1 MALIQISDP
10 DIKTEIKKKFSVGI
24 DLGTT
29 NSLIAQRNDNE
40 VTIFQNNN
48 SPLIPSV
55 VSEVDGK
62 LIIGNKDD
70 SDSITSIKR
79 LIGLSSI
86 ECSKIHF
93 DNLSIDTS
101 LEIPRVELG
110 NKKYNAI
117 ELSSKILSHLC
128 GIANDNC
135 NKKLVE
141 SAVITVPAYFND
153 MQRQATKLAA
163 EMAQI
168 EVLRLISEPTAAAIA
183 YGIQDKQ
190 KGNFV
195 VYDFGGGTFDV
206 SVLTIDKGIFK
217 VLSTNGDT
225 HLGGD
230 DIDRLVSRY
239 ISKEYKHLSVLTKKE
254 MYKLSKSLKHQLFE
268 KNVAVNDTHNVSLTL
283 EDFNNIIEPLIEKT
297 INIVNEA
304 IIESSLTPD
313 EINNIILV
321 GGSSRV
327 KIVKEKLSNKYNINI
342 LDHLNPDTVVVE
354 GAAIQAEILSGNTR
368 DDLLLLDVLPLSLG
382 IETYGGL
389 SEKVI
394 PRNTPIPTSSEK
406 TFTTFKDGQTKMMI
420 KIVQGEREDIS
431 ECISLGEFI
440 LSDIPP
446 LVAGAARIS
455 VKFQVDA
462 DGLLTVSAKEQTVN
476 KETSIEIRPSH
487 GLTPDII
494 QEMINSSNNKAEY
507 DKNLRALREH
517 IVESERA
524 IYAIEEALKTD
535 SSELLNQTEID
546 LINNVITKLKN
557 AVETNQLDTIKD
569 ANKNLETTC
578 EFYVERRM
586 NNSIKSLITGKDIND
601 IV

>member
-10 DIKTEIKKKFSVGI
+10 EIKTEIKRKFSVGI

-29 NSLIAQRNDNE
+29 HSLIAERVNNKI
-40 VTIFQNNN
+40 TIFEDNG
-48 SPLIPSV
+48 SSLIPSI
-55 VSEVDGK
+55 VSEVEGN
-62 LIIGNKDD
+62 LVIGQKHHNN
-70 SDSITSIKR
+70 SISSIKR
-79 LIGLSSI
+79 LIGLNSDEALKIDFGELLIDSSLDMPTV
-86 ECSKIHF
+86 K
-93 DNLSIDTS
+93 
-101 LEIPRVELG
+101 LG
-110 NKKYNAI
+110 EKKYNAI

-128 GIANDNC
+128 SIAHND
-135 NKKLVE
+135 KSVE

-163 EMAQI
+163 EMADI

-183 YGIQDKQ
+183 YGIQDNQ
-190 KGNFV
+190 RGNFII
-195 VYDFGGGTFDV
+195 YDLGGGTFDV

-217 VLSTNGDT
+217 VLSTKGDT

-230 DIDRLVSRY
+230 DIDRLLVEYICTRY
-239 ISKEYKHLSVLTKKE
+239 EKLLNLSTIDL
-254 MYKLSKSLKHQLFE
+254 YKLARSLKHQLSQ
-268 KNVAVNDTHNVSLTL
+268 KNIAIEDSHNVSVSID
-283 EDFNNIIEPLIEKT
+283 DFNNIINPLIEKT
-297 INIVNEA
+297 INIITEA
-304 IIESSLTPD
+304 LNESSLSID
-313 EINNIILV
+313 QINNIILV
-321 GGSSRV
+321 GGSSRL
-327 KIVKEKLSNKYNINI
+327 KLVKEKLNKKYNINI
-342 LDHLNPDTVVVE
+342 LDHLNPDTVVAE
-354 GAAIQAEILSGNTR
+354 GAAIQAEILSGNTK

-394 PRNTPIPTSSEK
+394 TRNTPIPTSSEK

-431 ECISLGEFI
+431 ECISLGEFV

-446 LVAGAARIS
+446 LVAGAARIL
-455 VKFQVDA
+455 VRFQVDA
-462 DGLLTVSAKEQTVN
+462 DGLLTVSAKEQTIN
-476 KETSIEIRPSH
+476 KEASIVIKPSH
-487 GLTPDII
+487 GLTPEKI
-494 QEMINSSNNKAEY
+494 QEMITSSNKKAET
-507 DKNLRALREH
+507 DKDFRALKEH

-535 SSELLNQTEID
+535 SDELLNKTELK
-546 LINNVITKLKN
+546 LINDAVTKLKN
-557 AVETNQLDTIKD
+557 TIKTNHLDAIKD
-569 ANKNLETTC
+569 ANKNLENTC

>member
-10 DIKTEIKKKFSVGI
+10 EIKTEIKRKFSVGI

-29 NSLIAQRNDNE
+29 HSLIAERANDKI
-40 VTIFQNNN
+40 TIFEDNG
-48 SPLIPSV
+48 SSLIPSII
-55 VSEVDGK
+55 SEVEGD
-62 LIIGNKDD
+62 LVIGQKHHNN
-70 SDSITSIKR
+70 SISSIKR
-79 LIGLSSI
+79 LIGLNSDEALKIDFGELLIDSSLDMPTV
-86 ECSKIHF
+86 K
-93 DNLSIDTS
+93 
-101 LEIPRVELG
+101 LG
-110 NKKYNAI
+110 EKKYNAI

-128 GIANDNC
+128 SIAHND
-135 NKKLVE
+135 KSVE

-163 EMAQI
+163 EMADI

-183 YGIQDKQ
+183 YGIQDNQ
-190 KGNFV
+190 RGNFII
-195 VYDFGGGTFDV
+195 YDLGGGTFDV

-217 VLSTNGDT
+217 VLSTKGDT

-230 DIDRLVSRY
+230 DIDRLLVEYICTRY
-239 ISKEYKHLSVLTKKE
+239 EKLLNLSTIDL
-254 MYKLSKSLKHQLFE
+254 YKLARSLKHQLSQ
-268 KNVAVNDTHNVSLTL
+268 KNIATENSHNVSVSID
-283 EDFNNIIEPLIEKT
+283 DFNRIINPLIEKT
-297 INIVNEA
+297 INIITEA
-304 IIESSLTPD
+304 LNESSLSID
-313 EINNIILV
+313 QINNIILV
-321 GGSSRV
+321 GGSSRL
-327 KIVKEKLSNKYNINI
+327 KLVKEKLNKKYNINI
-342 LDHLNPDTVVVE
+342 LDHLNPDTVVAE
-354 GAAIQAEILSGNTR
+354 GAAIQAEILSGNTK

-394 PRNTPIPTSSEK
+394 TRNTPIPTSSEK

-431 ECISLGEFI
+431 ECISLGEFV

-446 LVAGAARIS
+446 LVAGAARIL
-455 VKFQVDA
+455 VRFQVDA
-462 DGLLTVSAKEQTVN
+462 DGLLTVSAKEQTIN
-476 KETSIEIRPSH
+476 KEASIVIKPSH
-487 GLTPDII
+487 GLTPEKI
-494 QEMINSSNNKAEY
+494 QEMITSSNKKAET
-507 DKNLRALREH
+507 DKDFRALKEH

-535 SSELLNQTEID
+535 SDELLNKTELK
-546 LINNVITKLKN
+546 LINDAVTKLKN
-557 AVETNQLDTIKD
+557 TIKTNHLDAIKD
-569 ANKNLETTC
+569 ANKNLENTC

>member
-86 ECSKIHF
+86 ECSKINF
-93 DNLSIDTS
+93 DNLLIDTS
-101 LEIPRVELG
+101 LETPRVELG

-128 GIANDNC
+128 DIANDNC
-135 NKKLVE
+135 NEMLVE

-230 DIDRLVSRY
+230 DIDRLVSSY

-268 KNVAVNDTHNVSLTL
+268 KNVAVNDTHNVSLTF

-321 GGSSRV
+321 GGSSRL
-327 KIVKEKLSNKYNINI
+327 KLVKEKL
-342 LDHLNPDTVVVE
+342 
-354 GAAIQAEILSGNTR
+354 
-368 DDLLLLDVLPLSLG
+368 
-382 IETYGGL
+382 
-389 SEKVI
+389 
-394 PRNTPIPTSSEK
+394 
-406 TFTTFKDGQTKMMI
+406 
-420 KIVQGEREDIS
+420 
-431 ECISLGEFI
+431 
-440 LSDIPP
+440 
-446 LVAGAARIS
+446 
-455 VKFQVDA
+455 
-462 DGLLTVSAKEQTVN
+462 
-476 KETSIEIRPSH
+476 
-487 GLTPDII
+487 
-494 QEMINSSNNKAEY
+494 NNK
-507 DKNLRALREH
+507 
-517 IVESERA
+517 
-524 IYAIEEALKTD
+524 
-535 SSELLNQTEID
+535 
-546 LINNVITKLKN
+546 
-557 AVETNQLDTIKD
+557 
-569 ANKNLETTC
+569 
-578 EFYVERRM
+578 
-586 NNSIKSLITGKDIND
+586 
-601 IV
+601 

>member
-10 DIKTEIKKKFSVGI
+10 EIKTEIKRKFSVGI

-29 NSLIAQRNDNE
+29 HSLIAERVNNKI
-40 VTIFQNNN
+40 TIFEDNG
-48 SPLIPSV
+48 SSLIPSI
-55 VSEVDGK
+55 VSEVEGN
-62 LIIGNKDD
+62 LVIGQKHHNN
-70 SDSITSIKR
+70 SISSIKR
-79 LIGLSSI
+79 LIGLNSDEALKIDFGELLIDSSLDMPTV
-86 ECSKIHF
+86 K
-93 DNLSIDTS
+93 
-101 LEIPRVELG
+101 LG
-110 NKKYNAI
+110 EKKYNAI

-128 GIANDNC
+128 SIAHND
-135 NKKLVE
+135 KSVE

-163 EMAQI
+163 EMADI

-183 YGIQDKQ
+183 YGIQDNQ
-190 KGNFV
+190 RGNFII
-195 VYDFGGGTFDV
+195 YDLGGGTFDV

-217 VLSTNGDT
+217 VLSTKGDT

-230 DIDRLVSRY
+230 DIDRLLVEYICTRY
-239 ISKEYKHLSVLTKKE
+239 EKLLNLSTIDL
-254 MYKLSKSLKHQLFE
+254 YKLARSLKHQLSQ
-268 KNVAVNDTHNVSLTL
+268 KNIAIEDSHNVSVSID
-283 EDFNNIIEPLIEKT
+283 DFNNIINPLIEKT
-297 INIVNEA
+297 INIITEA
-304 IIESSLTPD
+304 LNESSLSID
-313 EINNIILV
+313 QINNIILV
-321 GGSSRV
+321 GGSSRL
-327 KIVKEKLSNKYNINI
+327 KLVKEKLNKKYNINI
-342 LDHLNPDTVVVE
+342 LDHLNPDTVVAE
-354 GAAIQAEILSGNTR
+354 GAAIQAEILSGNTK

-394 PRNTPIPTSSEK
+394 TRNTPIPTSSEK

-431 ECISLGEFI
+431 ECISLGEFV

-446 LVAGAARIS
+446 LVAGAARIL
-455 VKFQVDA
+455 VRFQVDA
-462 DGLLTVSAKEQTVN
+462 DGLLTVSAKEQTIN
-476 KETSIEIRPSH
+476 KEASIIIKPSH
-487 GLTPDII
+487 GLTPEKI
-494 QEMINSSNNKAEY
+494 QEMITSSNKKAET
-507 DKNLRALREH
+507 DKDFRALKEH

-535 SSELLNQTEID
+535 SDELLNKTELK
-546 LINNVITKLKN
+546 LINDAVTKLKN
-557 AVETNQLDTIKD
+557 TIKTNHLD
-569 ANKNLETTC
+569 AIKEANKNLENTC

>member
-10 DIKTEIKKKFSVGI
+10 EIKTEIKRKFSVGI

-29 NSLIAQRNDNE
+29 HSLIAERVNNKI
-40 VTIFQNNN
+40 TIFEDNG
-48 SPLIPSV
+48 SSLIPSI
-55 VSEVDGK
+55 VSEVEGN
-62 LIIGNKDD
+62 LVIGQKHHNN
-70 SDSITSIKR
+70 SISSIKR
-79 LIGLSSI
+79 LIGLNSDEALKIDFGELLIDSSLDMPTV
-86 ECSKIHF
+86 K
-93 DNLSIDTS
+93 
-101 LEIPRVELG
+101 LG
-110 NKKYNAI
+110 EKKYNAI

-128 GIANDNC
+128 SIAHND
-135 NKKLVE
+135 KSVE

-163 EMAQI
+163 EMADI

-183 YGIQDKQ
+183 YGIQDNQ
-190 KGNFV
+190 RGNFII
-195 VYDFGGGTFDV
+195 YDLGGGTFDV

-217 VLSTNGDT
+217 VLSTKGDT

-230 DIDRLVSRY
+230 DIDRLLVEYICTRY
-239 ISKEYKHLSVLTKKE
+239 EKLLNLSTIDL
-254 MYKLSKSLKHQLFE
+254 YKLARSLKHQLSQ
-268 KNVAVNDTHNVSLTL
+268 KNIATENSHNVSVSID
-283 EDFNNIIEPLIEKT
+283 DFNNIINPLIEKT
-297 INIVNEA
+297 INIITEA
-304 IIESSLTPD
+304 LNESSLSID
-313 EINNIILV
+313 QIKNIILV
-321 GGSSRV
+321 GGSSRL
-327 KIVKEKLSNKYNINI
+327 KLVKEKLNKKYNINI
-342 LDHLNPDTVVVE
+342 LDHLNPDTVVAE
-354 GAAIQAEILSGNTR
+354 GAAIQAEILSGNTK

-394 PRNTPIPTSSEK
+394 TRNTPIPTSSEK

-431 ECISLGEFI
+431 ECISLGEFV

-446 LVAGAARIS
+446 LVAGAARIL
-455 VKFQVDA
+455 VRFQVDA
-462 DGLLTVSAKEQTVN
+462 DGLLTVSAKEQTIN
-476 KETSIEIRPSH
+476 KEASIVIKPSH
-487 GLTPDII
+487 GLTPEKI
-494 QEMINSSNNKAEY
+494 QEMITSSNKKAET
-507 DKNLRALREH
+507 DKDFRALKEH

-535 SSELLNQTEID
+535 SDELLNKTELK
-546 LINNVITKLKN
+546 LINDAVTKLKN
-557 AVETNQLDTIKD
+557 TIKTNHLDAIKD
-569 ANKNLETTC
+569 ANKNLENTC